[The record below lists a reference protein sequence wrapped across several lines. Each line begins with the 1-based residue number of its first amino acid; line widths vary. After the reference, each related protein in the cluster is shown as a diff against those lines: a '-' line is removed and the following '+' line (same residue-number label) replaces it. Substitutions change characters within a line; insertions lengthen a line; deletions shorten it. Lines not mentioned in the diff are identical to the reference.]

1 MDRLL
6 YKFLILLYLIYLLF
20 IARGSPDMADSDV
33 VNTDVAREV
42 IECVFCCLQP
52 TKI

>member
-20 IARGSPDMADSDV
+20 IARGSPDMDQPYPGFPDMADPDV
-33 VNTDVAREV
+33 VNTDVRG
-42 IECVFCCLQP
+42 
-52 TKI
+52 K